1 MRLIQWFLPVLLTSA
16 VFAAPAKAV
25 ENELIAKSL
34 CRAIMSDDRSYLRD
48 IITKHKLRLPNVF
61 TAVRCNGYSMLQFA
75 ITAEALDVGEM
86 LIRRVPLSVLEADK
100 VDGES
105 VDEWAEKAGYGSSPV
120 IAIVRQRLG
129 K

>member
-1 MRLIQWFLPVLLTSA
+1 MRLIQMFLPLLFVSS
-16 VFAAPAKAV
+16 VFATPAKAV
-25 ENELIAKSL
+25 ESELIAKNL
-34 CRAIMSDDRSYLRD
+34 CRAVMSDDRSYLRE

-100 VDGES
+100 VNGKR

-120 IAIVRQRLG
+120 IAIVRERLG